1 MTEQSQTDID
11 QAWVKARETA
21 PRVDA
26 FNLPVGIH
34 FDIDFEN
41 YCRIPAVNK
50 SSLALAKT
58 SLAHYYFRPAP
69 VDAPHFRLGSLI
81 HAGKLE
87 PEMLEK
93 RYVVIPETLV
103 DETQR
108 LATTDA
114 AVQEGRKPA
123 EKFQPYASPK
133 ATKVYKGL
141 LARFLAEHPG
151 KQEVS
156 QQWFDDMQGMLG
168 SMDECPRSHAL
179 FQSGWPEVT
188 LLWRDPET
196 NLLCKARIDWLCEDA
211 DQADVKTANDIVRWR
226 VEDWDYHL
234 QAASYMEGYVL
245 AWDQMTPGQRKKF
258 PKSLDPYT
266 GSGKKK
272 MLRERQFHFCVVE
285 TVRPWTCLCAPVDDR
300 VLRVGSDEYHFLL
313 RRLAASQ
320 AELASGVDAK
330 EAFPAMQPPKA
341 WTFGKWFKEG
351 DFPLYQDFGEP
362 LPTAIDP
369 STRPLEQRV

>member
-1 MTEQSQTDID
+1 MTEQSQTDLD
-11 QAWVKARETA
+11 QAWEKARETP

-50 SSLALAKT
+50 SSLALAKL
-58 SLAHYYFRPAP
+58 SLAHYYFRSAP

-87 PEMLEK
+87 PEMLEQ
-93 RYVVIPETLV
+93 RYVVIPESLV
-103 DETQR
+103 TETQR
-108 LATTDA
+108 LG
-114 AVQEGRKPA
+114 VLENGK
-123 EKFQPYASPK
+123 EYASPK
-133 ATKVYKGL
+133 ATKIYKSL

-151 KQEVS
+151 RQEVS
-156 QQWFDDMQGMLG
+156 QQWFDDMQGMLS

-211 DQADVKTANDIVRWR
+211 DQADVKTANDIVRWK
-226 VEDWDYHL
+226 VEDYDYHI
-234 QAASYMEGYVL
+234 QCASYLEGYVY
-245 AWDQMTPGQRKKF
+245 AWDQMTLTQRKKF
-258 PKSLDPYT
+258 PKSLDPYV

-272 MLRERQFHFCVVE
+272 VLRERQFHFCVVE

-313 RRLAASQ
+313 RRLATSQ
-320 AELASGVDAK
+320 AALASGANAK

-341 WTFGKWFKEG
+341 WTFGRYFKEG

-362 LPTAIDP
+362 LQSPIDP
-369 STRPLEQRV
+369 LTRPLERRV